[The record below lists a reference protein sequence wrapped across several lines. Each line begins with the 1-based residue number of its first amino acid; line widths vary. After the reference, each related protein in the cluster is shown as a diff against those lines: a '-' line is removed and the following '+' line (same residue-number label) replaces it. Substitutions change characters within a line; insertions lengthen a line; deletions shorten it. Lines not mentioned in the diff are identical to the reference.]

1 MSPDLSNIDG
11 SKNYTVEIDG
21 VTYQVEGSEIIS
33 AVCPKCKGAG
43 MTSEKG
49 KEPEMCTVCGGM
61 GMYDYSQAA
70 KIDPV

>member
-1 MSPDLSNIDG
+1 MGMDLSNIEEG
-11 SKNYTVEIDG
+11 KKYKVEITG
-21 VTYQVEGSEIIS
+21 TTYEVEGSQIKS

-49 KEPEMCTVCGGM
+49 AEPEMCPVCGGM

-70 KIDPV
+70 KIE